1 MFATLHSNSA
11 IQSINSIIDVFRP
24 HQQSQVRAQLS
35 FVLEGVLSQLLLPRA
50 GAPGRVLALEVLIPN
65 AAIRNL
71 IREDKIHQVYT
82 QMQVGQ
88 AKHGM
93 QTLNQSLYSLY
104 ARRLITLEEAMG
116 RSNDTDELR
125 MMIEGRVSGGN
136 LSS

>member
-1 MFATLHSNSA
+1 MLPPETRP
-11 IQSINSIIDVFRP
+11 SIIMRSSSVSLERP
-24 HQQSQVRAQLS
+24 IASSSVI
-35 FVLEGVLSQLLLPRA
+35 SQLLLPRA
-50 GAPGRVLALEVLIPN
+50 GAPGRVLALEVMIPN

-125 MMIEGRVSGGN
+125 MMIEGRVSGGS